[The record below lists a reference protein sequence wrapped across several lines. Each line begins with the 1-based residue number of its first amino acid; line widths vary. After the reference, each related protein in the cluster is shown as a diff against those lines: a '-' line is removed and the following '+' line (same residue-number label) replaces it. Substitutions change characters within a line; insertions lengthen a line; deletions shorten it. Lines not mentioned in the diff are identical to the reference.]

1 MSYFTNQA
9 ISGTAFSPAV
19 LGVSARTVS
28 GSNTLVNLTAAAPFQ
43 GKQVVGILYNAP
55 LSAVST
61 LTTTYSAFG
70 TTFALN
76 RAFNNQVVALLLGD
90 NGTVEFTALSS
101 ASTVSLSTL
110 SSASNIAYN
119 DSWPELQRKVDLC
132 MQ

>member
-1 MSYFTNQA
+1 MSYFSQQA

-19 LGVSARTVS
+19 LRVSARTVS
-28 GSNTLVNLTAAAPFQ
+28 GSNVLVNLTAAAPFQ
-43 GKQVVGILYNAP
+43 SRQVVGVLYNAP

-61 LTTTYSAFG
+61 LTTIYSAFG
-70 TTFALN
+70 TTFELN
-76 RAFNNQVVALLLGD
+76 RAFNNQTVALLLRD

-101 ASTVSLSTL
+101 ATTVSLSTL
-110 SSASNIAYN
+110 SSASTIAYN

>member
-1 MSYFTNQA
+1 MSYFTYQA
-9 ISGTAFSPAV
+9 ISGAAFSPAV

-43 GKQVVGILYNAP
+43 GKQVVGILYNTP

-76 RAFNNQVVALLLGD
+76 RAFNNQTVALLLNDG
-90 NGTVEFTALSS
+90 GTVEFTALSS

-110 SSASNIAYN
+110 SSAGNIAYN
-119 DSWPELQRKVDLC
+119 DSWPELQRKVRLC